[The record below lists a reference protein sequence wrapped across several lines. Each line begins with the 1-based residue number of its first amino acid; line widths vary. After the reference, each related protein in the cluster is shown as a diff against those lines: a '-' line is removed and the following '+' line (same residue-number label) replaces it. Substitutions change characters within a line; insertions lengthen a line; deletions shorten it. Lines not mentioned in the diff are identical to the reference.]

1 MSVTN
6 AISGITAAGGLILM
20 GGGLFPHSIAQ
31 LLASVSVLVSCV
43 NIGGGFR
50 VTKRMLDL
58 FKRKED
64 IEEYNYLY
72 GLTGTMFMGSFF
84 VGHM

>member
-1 MSVTN
+1 M
-6 AISGITAAGGLILM
+6 
-20 GGGLFPHSIAQ
+20 
-31 LLASVSVLVSCV
+31 LVSCV
-43 NIGGGFR
+43 NIGGGFT

-72 GLTGTMFMGSFF
+72 GVPSVMFMGSFLAA
-84 VGHM
+84 H